1 MIYSKSTRLFYGAFI
16 MRNRVKVEI
25 GGEQYIIVAEDS
37 EDYIRGIAFDVN
49 ERMNKIFSVGST
61 SWLSAAVLT
70 AVNLADEYKKL
81 SAASDNMRVQM
92 KSYLDDAQ
100 RLRNELN
107 ELKQELA
114 KLNKDKK

>member
-1 MIYSKSTRLFYGAFI
+1 

-25 GGEQYIIVAEDS
+25 GGEQYVIVAADS
-37 EDYIRGIAFDVN
+37 EDYIRGIALDVN
-49 ERMNKIFSVGST
+49 ERMTKIFSAGQT

-70 AVNLADEYKKL
+70 AVNLADEYKKI
-81 SAASDNMRVQM
+81 SASADNMRAQM

-107 ELKQELA
+107 DLRQEVA
-114 KLNKDKK
+114 KLKEKK